1 MNMNKNH
8 LRKRIQV
15 ASKQIPADI
24 VIKNGKIVDVFNLE
38 IIHGDIAISDGVICG
53 IGKYEGKTVMDVKDK
68 FVVPGFIDSHVHIES
83 SMVTPNEFAKVVL
96 PHGVTTVICDPHEIA
111 NVKGSKGISF
121 MLEDS
126 ENLDLDV
133 YCMLPSSVP
142 ATPFENAGAVLNDEE
157 LKPFYN
163 HPRVLGLAEVMDY
176 PGVQNLD
183 DRMIDKLLSASP
195 YRIDGHGAG
204 LGAEEM
210 NVYRVAGI
218 QTDHECVTKEQMK
231 DRLAR
236 GMYVMIRQ
244 GSVAKNLPDLIGV
257 VNEKN
262 SHRCLFCTDDKHLD
276 DLIEEGSIDHNIR
289 LSIKHGLDPLIAIQ
303 MATINA
309 AQCYGLSQKGA
320 IAPGF
325 TADLLIVDNLKS
337 LTIEKV
343 LKAGKFVA
351 ENGKYLGVKTTEN
364 QTKLATNSIHLAKN
378 EITKERLAIQVKKN
392 QAAHVIEVIPN
403 QIETVK
409 RIISVPTEG
418 EYFIPSVEKD
428 LAKLALFER
437 HKNTGNIGLA
447 IVKGLGL
454 TNGAI
459 ATTVAHDSHNLIV
472 AGTNDED
479 MIYAIQKMQEIG
491 GGLVVVRDGKT
502 IASLPLMIGGLMSD
516 QKYETVANQLDE
528 VNRALFEVSKHRH
541 FNLFLTLSFLSLP
554 VIPELKITD
563 LGLFDAT
570 TFQHIA
576 IAADKK

>member
-1 MNMNKNH
+1 MNKNQ

-15 ASKQIPADI
+15 ASRQIPADL
-24 VIKNGKIVDVFNLE
+24 VIKNGKIIDVFNLE
-38 IIHGDIAISDGVICG
+38 VIHGDIAIADGVICG
-53 IGKYEGKTVMDVKDK
+53 IGKYVGKEVIDAESK
-68 FVVPGFIDSHVHIES
+68 FIVPGFIDAHVHIES
-83 SMVTPNEFAKVVL
+83 SMVTPKEFAKVVL
-96 PHGVTTVICDPHEIA
+96 PHGITTVIIDPHEIA
-111 NVKGSKGISF
+111 NVTGTEGISF

-133 YCMLPSSVP
+133 FCMLPSSVP

-176 PGVQNLD
+176 PGVENLE
-183 DRMIDKLLSASP
+183 DRMIDKLISASP
-195 YRIDGHGAG
+195 YHIDGHGAG
-204 LGAEEM
+204 LDFEGI
-210 NVYRVAGI
+210 NVYRAAGI

-231 DRLAR
+231 DRLSR

-244 GSVAKNLPDLIGV
+244 GSVAKNLPDLISV

-276 DLIEEGSIDHNIR
+276 DLIEEGSIDYNIR
-289 LSIKHGLDPLIAIQ
+289 FAVKNGLDPLIAIQ
-303 MATINA
+303 MASINA
-309 AQCYGLSQKGA
+309 AQCFGLKQKGA

-325 TADLLIVDNLKS
+325 TADFLIIEDLKT
-337 LTIEKV
+337 LTIEEV
-343 LKAGKFVA
+343 YKAGKLIA
-351 ENGKYLGVKTTEN
+351 KNGQYLRLDSSEQRFKF
-364 QTKLATNSIHLAKN
+364 ATNSIHLN
-378 EITKERLAIQVKKN
+378 SNQLTKKDLAIHVKNN
-392 QAAHVIEVIPN
+392 QKAHVIEVIPN
-403 QIETVK
+403 QIETIK
-409 RIISVPTEG
+409 RLMKVPTDG
-418 EYFIPSVEKD
+418 ERFIPSSEKN
-428 LAKLALFER
+428 LAKLALLER

-491 GGLVVVRDGKT
+491 GGLVVVKDGKPIST
-502 IASLPLMIGGLMSD
+502 LPLTIGGLMSD
-516 QKYETVANQLDE
+516 QNYETVANQLFD

-563 LGLFDAT
+563 LGLFDTT
-570 TFQHIA
+570 TFQHIK
-576 IAADKK
+576 IAVDE